1 MRSYRACDLLHMFSI
16 FTSRESTERREADPV
31 CNRQQ
36 SVPTE
41 RSEER

>member
-1 MRSYRACDLLHMFSI
+1 MFSI
-16 FTSRESTERREADPV
+16 FVRKGGVREACETDVSPHH
-31 CNRQQ
+31 RQQ